1 MIGIF
6 KYHAILLE
14 QLVGRCFIH
23 SAIRLSKHRSR
34 IRRKLA
40 NAKQRFLKDEPKRC
54 VCMTAV
60 FSCILMESLSTLLFL
75 WNVRPPNAAAIFRS
89 EKRSEYAPQFP
100 ELKAGVWVHLRFHIQ
115 IAANLAFIFSYFLTV
130 QGLALNGKLSE
141 IFRGFLPCLRAVG
154 GEWLLLAI
162 PHDLPC
168 AYIAL
173 PYRSFAVAISIGGAS
188 CSHVQHSLARPRRR
202 GEAKVR
208 GHGKGEQR

>member
-1 MIGIF
+1 M
-6 KYHAILLE
+6 
-14 QLVGRCFIH
+14 
-23 SAIRLSKHRSR
+23 
-34 IRRKLA
+34 
-40 NAKQRFLKDEPKRC
+40 
-54 VCMTAV
+54 
-60 FSCILMESLSTLLFL
+60 STLLFL

-115 IAANLAFIFSYFLTV
+115 IAANLAFTFSYFLTV

-141 IFRGFLPCLRAVG
+141 IFRGFLPCLRAVS

-173 PYRSFAVAISIGGAS
+173 ALQILCSCHLTGGAS
-188 CSHVQHSLARPRRR
+188 CFHVQHFLARPRRR
-202 GEAKVR
+202 GETKVR

>member
-1 MIGIF
+1 M
-6 KYHAILLE
+6 
-14 QLVGRCFIH
+14 
-23 SAIRLSKHRSR
+23 
-34 IRRKLA
+34 
-40 NAKQRFLKDEPKRC
+40 
-54 VCMTAV
+54 
-60 FSCILMESLSTLLFL
+60 STLLFL

-115 IAANLAFIFSYFLTV
+115 IAANLAFTFSYFLTV

-141 IFRGFLPCLRAVG
+141 IFRGFLPCLRAVS

-173 PYRSFAVAISIGGAS
+173 PYRSFAVAI
-188 CSHVQHSLARPRRR
+188 
-202 GEAKVR
+202 
-208 GHGKGEQR
+208 

>member
-1 MIGIF
+1 
-6 KYHAILLE
+6 
-14 QLVGRCFIH
+14 
-23 SAIRLSKHRSR
+23 
-34 IRRKLA
+34 
-40 NAKQRFLKDEPKRC
+40 
-54 VCMTAV
+54 
-60 FSCILMESLSTLLFL
+60 MESLFIEHSAVL
-75 WNVRPPNAAAIFRS
+75 RPPNAAAIFRS

-141 IFRGFLPCLRAVG
+141 IFRGFLPCLRAVS

-188 CSHVQHSLARPRRR
+188 CSHVQRSLARPRRR